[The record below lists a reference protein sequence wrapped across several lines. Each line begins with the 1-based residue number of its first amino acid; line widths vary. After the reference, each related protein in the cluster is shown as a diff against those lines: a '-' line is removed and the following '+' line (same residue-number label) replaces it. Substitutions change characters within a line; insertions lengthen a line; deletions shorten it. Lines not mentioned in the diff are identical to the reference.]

1 VLSEPT
7 VKRLFH
13 DLLNAAAMRH
23 SGNPELIRGRRV
35 YPKGNRLLPLPGRR
49 PIAQPERV
57 RPSVLATAGSLGSG
71 GSLPQR
77 SSADV
82 GPSHSLSCS
91 NVHTLACFHVERGY
105 LSGSNTAGLE
115 FAGHPAID
123 QGVPQRHTLPDA
135 P

>member
-1 VLSEPT
+1 M
-7 VKRLFH
+7 
-13 DLLNAAAMRH
+13 AAA
-23 SGNPELIRGRRV
+23 GPF
-35 YPKGNRLLPLPGRR
+35 
-49 PIAQPERV
+49 
-57 RPSVLATAGSLGSG
+57 GSG
-71 GSLPQR
+71 GSPPLH
-77 SSADV
+77 SSADD
-82 GPSHSLSCS
+82 GPSHSLSCL